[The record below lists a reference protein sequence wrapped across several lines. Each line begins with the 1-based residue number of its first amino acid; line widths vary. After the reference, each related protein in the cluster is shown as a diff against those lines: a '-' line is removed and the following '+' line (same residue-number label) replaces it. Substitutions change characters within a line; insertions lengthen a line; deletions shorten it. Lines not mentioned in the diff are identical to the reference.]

1 MMPLALDQESSQTPL
16 AQIFGTLCLEI
27 IAAEGRDDL
36 DFPATPFVL
45 GIVLPRVL
53 SVLGKRELAPQLR
66 FLTCYLRANS
76 SPRRT

>member
-1 MMPLALDQESSQTPL
+1 MPLALDQELSQTPF
-16 AQIFGTLCLEI
+16 AQILGTLCLET

-53 SVLGKRELAPQLR
+53 SVLGMRELVPQLHIM
-66 FLTCYLRANS
+66 TCCLQANS